1 MRYLRRYN
9 ESFQELQSQIE
20 ECFSGVTDMDI
31 NIRFDGYTLPN
42 KEKFTSIEINLNN
55 RTTGQYEISKW
66 GVRYKPVVN
75 GQEIAFEISNAVQH
89 CLGYDLEIKWA
100 EVKWKNAGEWSE
112 PGKTGIGPGFLSKSF
127 SKTGTTKQFW
137 KNFLV
142 ENPSDGNYN
151 LDDLCDFIESKGDM
165 LRQIEIHFIEQ

>member
-20 ECFSGVTDMDI
+20 ECFSGVSDMDI

-55 RTTGQYEISKW
+55 RTTGQDAISKW

-75 GQEIAFEISNAVQH
+75 GQEIAFEISNAIQH

-112 PGKTGIGPGFLSKSF
+112 YGKTGIGPGFLSKSF
-127 SKTGTTKQFW
+127 SKTGVTKQF
-137 KNFLV
+137 